1 MVLAKEVIV
10 ISGCSG
16 RTGWR
21 VAHKFADPRFLVVGL
36 DIVMPKISTTNFE
49 FIACDITSEQQVSA
63 AMQMIRKKYGER
75 VASVVHLASNFSA
88 NFGNWQL
95 DDNVTVKGTE
105 NLINAAL
112 TFQTEQFLFVSSLY
126 VYVPCEPGQKINEH
140 WPVGPTWEFPRAKL
154 LAEEILQKNHDK
166 IPLVI
171 LRRGCT
177 YDTLCHSMPLSH
189 QIQRIYERQSSAFFF
204 PGNLTHGTPFV
215 HLDDVAD
222 AIWLAVQR
230 RFGLPKETVMIVSEP
245 ETVSYGELQK
255 VIGLLCYGEECK
267 TWTIPKWLAKFV
279 IRASNKLP
287 FGSKIDIK
295 EWMIDQADH
304 NYSCDI
310 SLIQDKLGWAPKHTF
325 RQTLPKM
332 IAALKEN
339 PLTWYRENNLNIP
352 EKRTP

>member
-1 MVLAKEVIV
+1 MVGLSKEVIV

-16 RTGWR
+16 RTGTR

-36 DIVMPKISTTNFE
+36 DVLAPKISTTNFE
-49 FIACDITSEQQVSA
+49 FIACDITSEAQVAA
-63 AMQMIRKKYGER
+63 AMQHIRKKYPEQI
-75 VASVVHLASNFSA
+75 ASIVHLASQFDKNQQ
-88 NFGNWQL
+88 NLQL
-95 DDNVTVKGTE
+95 YDEVVVQGAKH
-105 NLINAAL
+105 LMQAAL
-112 TFQTEQFLFVSSLY
+112 SFKTEQFIFASSMH
-126 VYVPCEPGQKINEH
+126 VFMPCEPGQKINEH
-140 WPVGPTWEFPRAKL
+140 WPVGPLWDFPRSQAK
-154 LAEEILQKNHDK
+154 AEELLKSQHAH

-171 LRRGCT
+171 LRKGST
-177 YDTLCHSMPLSH
+177 YDSLCHIMPLAH
-189 QIQRIYERQSSAFFF
+189 QIQRIYERSSTSFFF
-204 PGNLTHGTPFV
+204 PGNLAHGAPCV

-230 RFGLPKETVMIVSEP
+230 RFGIPKETTMIVAEP

-267 TWTIPKWLAKFV
+267 TWTIPKWVAKFA
-279 IRASNKLP
+279 IRACDKIPFLP
-287 FGSKIDIK
+287 KTDIK
-295 EWMIDQADH
+295 EWMVDQADY

-339 PLTWYRENNLNIP
+339 ELAWYRENNLT
-352 EKRTP
+352 RSV